1 MPWADIIRPFGAKRA
16 KYIVVFFVG
25 NHLIHEP
32 EKDNSAKAPVWE
44 SRCMVP
50 RRYGARLYPQKEI
63 FVSRE
68 TFVFQFS
75 DDSGV
80 NQPDR
85 PGNILD

>member
-1 MPWADIIRPFGAKRA
+1 MNQK
-16 KYIVVFFVG
+16 KTIVQK
-25 NHLIHEP
+25 P
-32 EKDNSAKAPVWE
+32 PVWE
-44 SRCMVP
+44 PGCMVLWQ
-50 RRYGARLYPQKEI
+50 YGTRLYPQKEI

-85 PGNILD
+85 PGNILEYWLVK